1 MKKLFAPNLYV
12 ALLHYPVINKNGD
25 TIASAVTNL
34 DLHDISRVAKTYGV
48 KAFYVVTPLTDQQ
61 VLVNRIVS
69 HWVSGAGSRYNPKRR
84 AALELIRIKTALD
97 DVIDHIKAKEKA
109 TPVTVVTSADQRLM
123 NDRRK
128 IGFYQ
133 FREMLKK
140 ESVYLLIFGTGW
152 GLSRRILARADY
164 LLEPVTGCTGYN
176 HLSVRSAASIILD
189 RLLGR

>member
-1 MKKLFAPNLYV
+1 LKKLFAPNLYV

-61 VLVNRIVS
+61 ALVKRIVS
-69 HWVSGAGSRYNPKRR
+69 HWVSGVGSRYNPKRR

-109 TPVTVVTSADQRLM
+109 TPVTVVTGADQRLM
-123 NDRRK
+123 NGRRK

>member
-61 VLVNRIVS
+61 VLVDRIVS

-97 DVIDHIKAKEKA
+97 DVLDHIKAKEKA

-176 HLSVRSAASIILD
+176 HLSVRSAASIVLD
-189 RLLGR
+189 RLMGR

>member
-1 MKKLFAPNLYV
+1 M

-61 VLVNRIVS
+61 ALVNRIIS
-69 HWVSGAGSRYNPKRR
+69 HWVSGVGSRYNPKRR

-97 DVIDHIKAKEKA
+97 DVIDHIKAMEKV
-109 TPVTVVTSADQRLM
+109 TPVTVVTGADQRLS
-123 NDRRK
+123 NTQQK

-140 ESVYLLIFGTGW
+140 NRVYLLIFGTGW
-152 GLSRRILARADY
+152 GLSERILDRADY
-164 LLEPVTGCTGYN
+164 LLEPVTGRTGYN

-189 RLLGR
+189 RLMGR

>member
-1 MKKLFAPNLYV
+1 MKKLFASNLYV

-48 KAFYVVTPLTDQQ
+48 KAFYVVTPLIDQQ
-61 VLVNRIVS
+61 ALVNRIVS
-69 HWVSGAGSRYNPKRR
+69 HWVSGVGSRYNPKRR

-97 DVIDHIKAKEKA
+97 GVIDHIKAKEKV
-109 TPVTVVTSADQRLM
+109 TPVTVVTGADQRLM
-123 NDRRK
+123 NDRQK

-133 FREMLKK
+133 FRAMLKK
-140 ESVYLLIFGTGW
+140 EDVYLLIFGTGW
-152 GLSRRILARADY
+152 GLSGRILARADY
-164 LLEPVTGCTGYN
+164 LLEPITGCTGYN

-189 RLLGR
+189 RLMGR